1 MKILL
6 KILPLPVLMF
16 ISVTLSAQD
25 EKILD
30 ALAKGPDMNVE
41 QRQVSWLK
49 NDHTAHVITIVGEEK
64 DVAKAFEGYMS
75 KRYKLK
81 FTKTKGWEEAAG
93 VLLADIIAETVIF
106 AYSTEK
112 SSDAANLRV
121 IVDLG
126 GASINAR
133 EYPQAKEALDRMLAD
148 FARQFYG
155 DIYAKAIDQEEKELK
170 DVEKELAKLTKE
182 REKAQKTK
190 EKAEKSLKELEADI
204 REAEKT
210 INDGAQA
217 ISDKEEAVKKRKSR
231 VDELRKGADK
241 VRR

>member
-1 MKILL
+1 MKSFLR
-6 KILPLPVLMF
+6 ILPILALAL
-16 ISVTLSAQD
+16 ISLNLSAQD

-30 ALAKGPDMNVE
+30 ALAKGPDLDVE

-49 NDHTAHVITIVGEEK
+49 NDHTAHVIAIVGEEK
-64 DVAKAFEGYMS
+64 DVAKAFEGYMG

-81 FTKTKGWEEAAG
+81 FSRNKGWEEAAG

-106 AYSTEK
+106 AYSTET
-112 SSDAANLRV
+112 SSGTVYLRV
-121 IVDLG
+121 IMDLG

-170 DVEKELAKLTKE
+170 SVQKELAKLTKE

-190 EKAEKSLKELEADI
+190 EKAEKSMKELEADI

-210 INDGAQA
+210 INEGAQA